1 MKDGRI
7 LKGNIIN
14 KVPDIELTL
23 QTKLGTKMVLKLADI
38 EKIMKSND

>member
-7 LKGNIIN
+7 IKGCIIN
-14 KVPDIELTL
+14 KVPDLELTL

-38 EKIMKSND
+38 E